1 MFTVNRN
8 PGPKELRGF
17 GTAMLAGFGVLG
29 VALWTLRAWRTEAG
43 LLAWDGAALQW
54 VVLAMWIVGVA
65 LFALSHVSLPA
76 TRTVYVTWMSLA
88 MPLGWFMMTVL
99 LSVMYFLFLPI
110 FALIVARS
118 DPMRKKLHD
127 QETYWEDHGPFEA
140 TLERM
145 RRLF

>member
-8 PGPKELRGF
+8 PSPKELRGF
-17 GTAMLAGFGVLG
+17 GSAMLAGFGVLG
-29 VALWTLRAWRTEAG
+29 IVLWSLRTWRTEAG
-43 LLAWDGAALQW
+43 LLTWDGAGLQW

-65 LFALSHVSLPA
+65 LFALSRISLSA
-76 TRTVYVTWMSLA
+76 TRSAYVGWMSAA

-99 LSVMYFLFLPI
+99 LSVMYFLFLPV
-110 FALIVARS
+110 FALIVSRN
-118 DPMRKKLHD
+118 DPMRKRLHD
-127 QETYWEDHGPFEA
+127 KESYWEDHGPFEA